1 MGSAL
6 KDIKE
11 PHHHA
16 GIDKLFYKTML
27 KELFSD
33 TCTVRFWDGEEVIYG
48 EGESKF
54 TLILHEPIPKADI
67 VADPSLALGEAYMH
81 KQLEIEGDIQK
92 LMESL
97 YHNLNSFLR
106 KNNMYSRAVKKIANN
121 IKKNKENIKHHYDIG
136 NDFYQLWLDDTMTY
150 SCGYFA
156 SDDDTLTQAQKNK
169 VHYILKKLHLKAG
182 QTLLDIGCG
191 WGELIIAA
199 ARNYRVK
206 ALGITLSSEQWSAVQ
221 KKIENSG
228 LDDLLEVKLID
239 YRELKDRKFDRIV
252 SVGMIEHVGKD
263 YLHEYFAQVNQLLN
277 TGGLSLLHCI
287 TGIRDSGGTNSWI
300 DKYIFPGGY
309 IPNIQ
314 ELIGY
319 MAKEE
324 FHLLDAE
331 SMRRHYGRTLENW
344 AQNFEQALPVI
355 QQTQNETFI
364 RMWRLYLN
372 ACAASFNCGNID
384 VHQFLFAKDIYH
396 DLPWSRKYIYQEDD
410 LARV

>member
-1 MGSAL
+1 MGGTERGSVL
-6 KDIKE
+6 DS
-11 PHHHA
+11 
-16 GIDKLFYKTML
+16 
-27 KELFSD
+27 FS
-33 TCTVRFWDGEEVIYG
+33 R
-48 EGESKF
+48 
-54 TLILHEPIPKADI
+54 
-67 VADPSLALGEAYMH
+67 
-81 KQLEIEGDIQK
+81 
-92 LMESL
+92 
-97 YHNLNSFLR
+97 
-106 KNNMYSRAVKKIANN
+106 NN
-121 IKKNKENIKHHYDIG
+121 HYDIG